1 MTFSHQTERAK
12 LRAAPHEN
20 VDQEGGH
27 DHDKTEKEMSFEIV
41 RCLYFFFEIAIW
53 HQNLLSKQPLNFS
66 HEKALLRADLC
77 VKHNFSKSGTE

>member
-27 DHDKTEKEMSFEIV
+27 DHDKTEEEMSFEIV
-41 RCLYFFFEIAIW
+41 RCLYFFFVITCYALFLKSDW
-53 HQNLLSKQPLNFS
+53 FV
-66 HEKALLRADLC
+66 ALLFLL
-77 VKHNFSKSGTE
+77 K